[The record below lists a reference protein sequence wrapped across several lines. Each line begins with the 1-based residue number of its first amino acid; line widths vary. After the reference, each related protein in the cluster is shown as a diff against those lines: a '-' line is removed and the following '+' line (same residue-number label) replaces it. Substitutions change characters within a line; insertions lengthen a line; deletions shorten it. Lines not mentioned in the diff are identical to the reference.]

1 MFLSVV
7 RGLCWPRSV
16 DRLLFH
22 LNLCRKWQSAKTD
35 KNRPAGRKPTGR
47 RFEVFCCLFTWY
59 SSYSWPE
66 YPCGGARLFLSG
78 RSGLDHSD
86 SKTAWRCPPVGRH
99 AFNWWKWTERKRQR
113 SRETSLETLPLSEL
127 DTLCTTDQYPS
138 DSFIFPAYG
147 CELQISDG
155 LVATAFA
162 SLPQPGTKHLDTAL
176 CPGTDGRRDRRG
188 GGNVPQRRPAA
199 QD

>member
-1 MFLSVV
+1 MKVT
-7 RGLCWPRSV
+7 P
-16 DRLLFH
+16 D
-22 LNLCRKWQSAKTD
+22 D
-35 KNRPAGRKPTGR
+35 YGR
-47 RFEVFCCLFTWY
+47 RCQFDHFCKLVLYHEAVDYF
-59 SSYSWPE
+59 
-66 YPCGGARLFLSG
+66 R
-78 RSGLDHSD
+78 
-86 SKTAWRCPPVGRH
+86 
-99 AFNWWKWTERKRQR
+99 ERKRQR
-113 SRETSLETLPLSEL
+113 GWETSFETLPLSEL
-127 DTLCTTDQYPS
+127 DTLCTIDQYPS

-155 LVATAFA
+155 LVVTAFA